1 VNFKNNKI
9 TDIGNLPAFWPSLER
24 LYLGRRQYI
33 GGALSPIDRSID
45 ETAMC
50 YLDLSI
56 CMYVCIWI
64 YLSGTIYLHVC
75 MYVCICIGSNL
86 MSGVPFEIG
95 TCTKLVELDMS
106 YNAIQVSGR

>member
-1 VNFKNNKI
+1 
-9 TDIGNLPAFWPSLER
+9 
-24 LYLGRRQYI
+24 
-33 GGALSPIDRSID
+33 
-45 ETAMC
+45 MC

-56 CMYVCIWI
+56 CMYVSGSI
-64 YLSGTIYLHVC
+64 YLELSIY

>member
-1 VNFKNNKI
+1 
-9 TDIGNLPAFWPSLER
+9 
-24 LYLGRRQYI
+24 
-33 GGALSPIDRSID
+33 
-45 ETAMC
+45 MC

-56 CMYVCIWI
+56 Y
-64 YLSGTIYLHVC
+64 
-75 MYVCICIGSNL
+75 MYVCICVGSNL

>member
-1 VNFKNNKI
+1 
-9 TDIGNLPAFWPSLER
+9 
-24 LYLGRRQYI
+24 
-33 GGALSPIDRSID
+33 
-45 ETAMC
+45 MC

-56 CMYVCIWI
+56 YMYVSGSI
-64 YLSGTIYLHVC
+64 YLELSIYMYVC